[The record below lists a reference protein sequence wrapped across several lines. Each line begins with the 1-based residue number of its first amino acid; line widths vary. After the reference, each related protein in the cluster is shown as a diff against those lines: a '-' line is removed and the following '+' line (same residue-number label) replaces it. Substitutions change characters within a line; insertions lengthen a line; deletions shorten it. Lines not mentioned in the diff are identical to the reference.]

1 MKPGDEYN
9 CPHCGKNSFLKKEA
23 VMDGWTKKGEV
34 LKCAACGC
42 PVCELK
48 PESSGQSADPLKSA
62 AADRLKNLF
71 GTGDWVQKPTLKA
84 EGSETNFCKD
94 CAFLIP
100 HPFVF
105 KCSRFN
111 KTVSPMEDCPEF
123 QRRGGAG
130 KK

>member
-9 CPHCGKNSFLKKEA
+9 CPHCGRNSFLKKET

-34 LKCAACGC
+34 LKCASCGAL
-42 PVCELK
+42 VCELK
-48 PESSGQSADPLKSA
+48 PDTPASSDPLKSD

-71 GTGDWVQKPTLKA
+71 GGEDFTEKPKWKA
-84 EGSETNFCKD
+84 ADGEANFCKD

-105 KCSRFN
+105 KCSKFTT
-111 KTVSPMEDCPEF
+111 TVNPMDDCPAF
-123 QRRGGAG
+123 VRKG
-130 KK
+130 K

>member
-9 CPHCGKNSFLKKEA
+9 CPHCGRNSFLKKET
-23 VMDGWTKKGEV
+23 VMDGWTKKGDV
-34 LKCAACGC
+34 LKCASCGAL
-42 PVCELK
+42 VCELK
-48 PESSGQSADPLKSA
+48 EPTEKAADPLKSE

-71 GTGDWVQKPTLKA
+71 GGEEFTEKPTWKA
-84 EGSETNFCKD
+84 EGSEANFCKD

-111 KTVSPMEDCPEF
+111 KTVNSMDDCSAF
-123 QRRGGAG
+123 QR
-130 KK
+130 KEK